1 MIATYLGTKGTR
13 GLQEFLPNT
22 YPNGAVSPC
31 PNCPAGFT
39 YITSNGNST
48 RESGS
53 LQLRRRLR
61 SGFLSSAT
69 YTFAKAIDD
78 SALGGRGQGVNVI
91 AQNWLDLSAER
102 ALSSFDQR
110 HTLAFQMQYT
120 SGQGIGGGTLL
131 SGWRGALLK
140 EWTVATTISVGTGT
154 PLTPQVP
161 LTTSGTG
168 VNGVLRPDV
177 TGVPIFPAPAGS
189 GYAFNPGAFVVAP
202 TGQFGDAGR
211 DVITGPLHFSLNGS
225 LGRVFRVKDRYSLE
239 LRIDATNAIN
249 HVTYTGYIVNVA
261 PGNPQFG
268 LPSTSTNAM
277 RDVITNLRLR
287 F

>member
-1 MIATYLGTKGTR
+1 M
-13 GLQEFLPNT
+13 
-22 YPNGAVSPC
+22 
-31 PNCPAGFT
+31 
-39 YITSNGNST
+39 
-48 RESGS
+48 
-53 LQLRRRLR
+53 
-61 SGFLSSAT
+61 
-69 YTFAKAIDD
+69 
-78 SALGGRGQGVNVI
+78 
-91 AQNWLDLSAER
+91 
-102 ALSSFDQR
+102 
-110 HTLAFQMQYT
+110 
-120 SGQGIGGGTLL
+120 
-131 SGWRGALLK
+131 
-140 EWTVATTISVGTGT
+140 
-154 PLTPQVP
+154 P